1 VGRLSA
7 WALSGGRLPVSGNT
21 AVSGSTFKLSRHPK
35 MAIEAAA
42 QTSGTAIIAKINWS
56 QCQRPCAMGPG
67 TFTEAV
73 ATPVKALVADWE
85 IEVVTRA
92 SVEILEAVGVM
103 IAISTAEKL
112 PSLFA
117 LEMTECIGSVDITFD
132 VASEVDIETGVEVIV
147 QVDKVV

>member
-1 VGRLSA
+1 MVSVGEVSALKLSVGRLLA
-7 WALSGGRLPVSGNT
+7 WALSGGRLPMSGNT
-21 AVSGSTFKLSRHPK
+21 AVSGSTFRLSRHPK
-35 MAIEAAA
+35 MAIAAAA
-42 QTSGTAIIAKINWS
+42 QTSGTVIIAKINWS
-56 QCQRPCAMGPG
+56 QCQRPGAMGPG
-67 TFTEAV
+67 TFTGEAV

-117 LEMTECIGSVDITFD
+117 LEMTE
-132 VASEVDIETGVEVIV
+132 
-147 QVDKVV
+147 